1 MLLLLLLFVDVA
13 AAAVDDAAVVDNFDD
28 DDVSA
33 PVVVAAVIVAALF
46 FVDNDFDV
54 SARLLLSFVDVDH
67 DAVAVVNVDAV
78 AAASVVVDVVVGAA
92 PEVVYVDD
100 ASAVDFTIQQFD
112 SLNLVY
118 THTIESNYPF
128 DKPGTSQIGLYRS
141 SSSNFLPLKADTF
154 CSNRPQRLGFH
165 RSLAYETCS

>member
-46 FVDNDFDV
+46 FVDNDLDV

-67 DAVAVVNVDAV
+67 DAV